1 MKRDEAIQ
9 KLRTLI
15 GGRNLHD
22 LAAEYGVSVSGP
34 SGKVNKGW
42 AGHVFER
49 HLGLPLNSSRSPN
62 FGSWELKSVP
72 LKRNKNGNLSIKETI
87 AVTMIDPHNV
97 CETDFQDSHLLAK
110 LRKLVIVAR
119 IVGNT
124 AKDPTVVHSVV
135 KFNLQGELYTAVEK
149 DYNEIRETI
158 ENRGFNALTGKMG
171 VYIQPR
177 TKGPGHGSVSRAF
190 YARKQ
195 FLAKFIKL

>member
-1 MKRDEAIQ
+1 MKRDEAVQ
-9 KLRTLI
+9 RLRTLI
-15 GGRNLHD
+15 GERNLHD
-22 LAAEYGVSVSGP
+22 LAAEYEIPVVGP

-49 HLGLPLNSSRSPN
+49 HLGLPLNSSSSPN

-72 LKRNKNGNLSIKETI
+72 LKYNKNGELSIKETM

-97 CETDFQDSHLLAK
+97 CETDFQDSHLLTK
-110 LRKLVIVAR
+110 LRKMVIVAR

-124 AKDPTVVHSVV
+124 VEDPTFVHRVE
-135 KFNLQGELYTAVEK
+135 KCNLAGKLHTAVET

-158 ENRGFNALTGKMG
+158 ANQGFNALTGKMG

-177 TKGPGHGSVSRAF
+177 TKGRGHGSVTRAF

-195 FLAKFIKL
+195 LLAKFIKL

>member
-1 MKRDEAIQ
+1 MKRNEAVQ

-15 GGRNLHD
+15 GGGNLHD
-22 LAAEYGVSVSGP
+22 LAAKYGVSVVGP

-72 LKRNKNGNLSIKETI
+72 LKYNKDGSLAIKETM

-110 LRKLVIVAR
+110 LRKMVIVAR

-124 AKDPTVVHSVV
+124 VEEPTFVHRVE
-135 KFNLQGELYTAVEK
+135 KCNLSGKLYTAVEK
-149 DYNEIRETI
+149 DYNEIRKTI
-158 ENRGFNALTGKMG
+158 ENRGFNALTGEMG

-177 TKGPGHGSVSRAF
+177 TKGPGHGSVTRAF

-195 FLAKFIKL
+195 LLAKFIKL

>member
-1 MKRDEAIQ
+1 MERDEAIR

-15 GGRNLHD
+15 GEVNLHD
-22 LAAEYGVSVSGP
+22 LASEYEISVFGP

-72 LKRNKNGNLSIKETI
+72 LKHDRNGNLSIKETM

-110 LRKLVIVAR
+110 LRKMVIVAR
-119 IVGNT
+119 IVGS
-124 AKDPTVVHSVV
+124 AVEEPTFIHSVV
-135 KFNLQGELYTAVEK
+135 KCNLNGELYTAVER
-149 DYNEIRETI
+149 DYNNIRETI
-158 ENRGFNALTGKMG
+158 ANQGFNALTGKMG

-177 TKGPGHGSVSRAF
+177 TKGRGHGSVTRAF
-190 YARKQ
+190 YARKEL
-195 FLAKFIKL
+195 LAKFIKL

>member
-1 MKRDEAIQ
+1 MKRDEAVR

-22 LAAEYGVSVSGP
+22 LSAEYGVSVFGP

-72 LKRNKNGNLSIKETI
+72 LKYNKNGNLAIKETM

-97 CETDFQDSHLLAK
+97 CETDFRDSHLLAK
-110 LRKLVIVAR
+110 LRKMVIVAR

-124 AKDPTVVHSVV
+124 IEDPTFIHSVV
-135 KFNLQGELYTAVEK
+135 KCNLKGELYTTVER
-149 DYNEIRETI
+149 DYNDIRETI
-158 ENRGFNALTGKMG
+158 ANQGFNALTGKMG

-177 TKGPGHGSVSRAF
+177 TKGQGHGSVTRAF
-190 YARKQ
+190 YARKEL
-195 FLAKFIKL
+195 LAKFIKL